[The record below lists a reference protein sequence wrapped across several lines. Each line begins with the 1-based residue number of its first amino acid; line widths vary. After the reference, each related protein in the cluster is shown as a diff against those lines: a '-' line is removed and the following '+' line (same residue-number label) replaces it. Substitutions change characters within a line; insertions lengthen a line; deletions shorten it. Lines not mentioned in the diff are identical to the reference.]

1 MCLRQKSFNTKEV
14 KDIKARRVNIV
25 GKSLNPT
32 CIHATADV
40 DLEKVK
46 IQLRKMIVGRERLQ
60 ANISPLER

>member
-1 MCLRQKSFNTKEV
+1 M
-14 KDIKARRVNIV
+14 KDIRARRVNIV